1 MNGKTYRT
9 FRYWRLLA
17 LSVLPWALW
26 ASGVHAQTAPISNL
40 AASLS
45 VDLLDA
51 DGVPIPPDERVYQVR
66 LSWAAPEGFSGQFA
80 VFDLGSER
88 GVDGTLTATVASEVR
103 EFAAEVTFPMQP
115 VCYRVEARNLDEEV
129 LGEAE
134 VCTEAPPTTGASPTP
149 GAPTTGNSR
158 SGGVSES
165 VLPGAGVLTTLVLFL
180 VALAALTA
188 RTLRR
193 EV

>member
-17 LSVLPWALW
+17 LSVLPWTLW
-26 ASGVHAQTAPISNL
+26 ASAAHAQTAPISDL
-40 AASLS
+40 AVSLS
-45 VDLLDA
+45 VDLLDP
-51 DGVPIPPDERVYQVR
+51 DGIPIPPDERVYELR

-80 VFDLGSER
+80 VFDLGPEL
-88 GVDGTLTATVASEVR
+88 GVDGALIATVASELR
-103 EFAAEVTFPMQP
+103 EFTTEVTFPAQP
-115 VCYRVEARNLDEEV
+115 VCYRVEARNLAEEA

-149 GAPTTGNSR
+149 GAPPTGNSR
-158 SGGVSES
+158 SGSES
-165 VLPGAGVLTTLVLFL
+165 EPVPPGAGVVPTLVLLL

-188 RTLRR
+188 KTLRK